1 MNTHW
6 LVKRAKDM
14 PDKTAFIFNDEIYT
28 FQMVYEHAHQLARH
42 IRALDSRRVALFVQN
57 NAASYFLINACMLA
71 NVEIVLINN
80 RLQAS
85 EIEWQLNDIGV
96 DVVIT
101 TRSLSLGDIR
111 VIEYERLEDMDS
123 SSFVGD
129 TFEPTDTLS
138 VMFTSGTTGRAKA
151 VIQTYA
157 NHMASEVQCR
167 TALLYDDSSTW
178 LCVNPIY
185 HISGLSIIFRTLITG
200 STLVMSET
208 FDEDKVLALI
218 DAHNVT
224 HTSFVPVMLE
234 RLIHKDF
241 DWSNVSVLLGG
252 ANVRVR
258 LLKAAIDRNI
268 KVYNSYGMTETMSQM
283 ITISYYDSKMLEGA
297 VGRIDGGYIKLD
309 DDGHIWVGSDNVT
322 PGYLNAD
329 IVKRDGFFNTGD
341 IGHIDGKGYLYILD
355 RREDLIISGGENI
368 YPKEIEDLIHAHLDI
383 HVVVVKRTSDTW
395 GEVPVLVIEGAYNE
409 ELVASIK
416 ALFDKNLARFKHPKD
431 IIFVEEI
438 LRTSTGK
445 VSRRLNKGEYVDTK
459 KEKL

>member
-1 MNTHW
+1 
-6 LVKRAKDM
+6 M

-28 FQMVYEHAHQLARH
+28 FQMVYARSRQLARH
-42 IRALDSRRVALFVQN
+42 IRALDTTRIALFVQN

-71 NVEIVLINN
+71 DVEIVLINN

-85 EIEWQLNDIGV
+85 EIKWQLNDIDV

-101 TRSLSLGDIR
+101 TRDLSLSDVR
-111 VIEYERLEDMDS
+111 VIEYEELEHLDS
-123 SSFVGD
+123 SGFLD
-129 TFEPTDTLS
+129 ETFKPADTLS

-157 NHMASEVQCR
+157 NHMASEAQCR
-167 TALLYDDSSTW
+167 STLAYDDSSTW

-218 DAHNVT
+218 DTHNVT

-283 ITISYYDSKMLEGA
+283 ITISFDDPKILEGA

-309 DDGHIWVGSDNVT
+309 SEGHIWVGSDNVT

-329 IVKRDGFFNTGD
+329 ILKRDGFFSTGD
-341 IGHIDGKGYLYILD
+341 IGHIDDAGYLYVLD

-383 HVVVVKRTSDTW
+383 HVVVVKRASDEW
-395 GEVPVLVIEGAYNE
+395 GEVPVLLIEGAYNE
-409 ELVASIK
+409 ALVGAIK
-416 ALFDKNLARFKHPKD
+416 ALFDKDLARFKHPKD
-431 IIFVEEI
+431 FIFVEEI

-445 VSRRLNKGEYVDTK
+445 VSRRLNKVEYVDTK